1 MAGPAAALAV
11 AMAAGACGGGG
22 EPRSDRV
29 IPLPTETP
37 TTSTV
42 PSTTTTVPSFGFD
55 HDTVQKVWA
64 DYQAAVDVLDSLIAA
79 PNPDDPRL
87 AIALTGPMLEHWRT
101 KLGRRR
107 DAGERSVYP
116 PDSRHRQELKGIQL
130 LSGETAEIEICG
142 LDDAVVRGPGGAVVN
157 DEVAI
162 LRAIVTLRLEGGRWK
177 WAELNGHDALEAE
190 CPGFFE

>member
-37 TTSTV
+37 TTSTAT
-42 PSTTTTVPSFGFD
+42 STTSTVPSFGFD

-79 PNPDDPRL
+79 PNPDDARL

-101 KLGRRR
+101 ELSEQRA
-107 DAGERSVYP
+107 AGEVAVYP
-116 PDSRHRQELKGIQL
+116 PGSRHREELMGVRS
-130 LSGETAEIEICG
+130 LSADIAELDVCG
-142 LDDAVVRGPGGAVVN
+142 LDDAVVTGTSGEVMN
-157 DEVAI
+157 DNVAI
-162 LRAIVTLRLEGGRWK
+162 VRVIEKLKLDGGRWK
-177 WAELNGHDALEAE
+177 WMERVGTDATETE